1 MYFKKV
7 KIALASA
14 SPRRQELIGK
24 LGYAFRVLLPQVE
37 ECYPPEM
44 DVHDVPL
51 YLARLKA
58 RAVEGQ
64 IRADEWLITADTVVI
79 LDGEI
84 IEKPAGPAEAEAHLR
99 RLSGRRH
106 TVVTG
111 VCMKHGKR
119 EYAFSD
125 FSDVYFRN
133 LPEALIRHY
142 VEQGDALDKAG
153 AYGIQDWFGM
163 VGIEKID
170 GNYFNVMGLPVHRV
184 FETLQKHA

>member
-1 MYFKKV
+1 MEFKNV

-14 SPRRQELIGK
+14 SPRRQELIRK
-24 LGYAFRVLLPQVE
+24 LGYRFRVLLPQVK

-44 DVHDVPL
+44 EVRDVPL

-58 RAVEGQ
+58 GAVEAQ
-64 IRADEWLITADTVVI
+64 VDAEEWLITADTVVI

-84 IEKPAGPAEAEAHLR
+84 IEKPACPEEAEAHLKR
-99 RLSGRRH
+99 MSGRRH

-111 VCMKHGKR
+111 VCMKHR
-119 EYAFSD
+119 RCEYAFSD
-125 FSDVYFRN
+125 FTDVYFRT
-133 LPEALIRHY
+133 LSADLIRHY
-142 VEQGDALDKAG
+142 VKGGEAMDKAG

-184 FETLQKHA
+184 FETLQQHA

>member
-1 MYFKKV
+1 MQFKNV

-14 SPRRQELIGK
+14 SPRRQELIRK
-24 LGYAFRVLLPQVE
+24 LGYSFRILLPQVE
-37 ECYPPEM
+37 EHYPRDM
-44 DVHDVPL
+44 DVRDVPL

-58 RAVEGQ
+58 RAVEDQVEAG
-64 IRADEWLITADTVVI
+64 EWLITADTVVI

-84 IEKPAGPAEAEAHLR
+84 IEKPVDSKEAEAHLR
-99 RLSGRRH
+99 RMSGRRH

-111 VCMKHGKR
+111 VCMKHDRR

-125 FSDVYFRN
+125 FTDVYFRT
-133 LPEALIRHY
+133 LPEELIRHY
-142 VEQGDALDKAG
+142 VQGGESMDKAG

-170 GNYFNVMGLPVHRV
+170 GNYFNVMGLPVYRV
-184 FETLQKHA
+184 FEILQEHA

>member
-1 MYFKKV
+1 MHFKKV

-14 SPRRQELIGK
+14 SPRRQELIRK
-24 LGYAFRVLLPQVE
+24 LGHPFRILHPQVKE
-37 ECYPPEM
+37 IYPPEM
-44 DVHDVPL
+44 DVRDVPL
-51 YLARLKA
+51 YLAGLKA

-64 IRADEWLITADTVVI
+64 AEADEWLITADTVVI

-84 IEKPAGPAEAEAHLR
+84 IEKPGDPAEAEAHLR
-99 RLSGRRH
+99 RMSGRRH

-125 FSDVYFRN
+125 FTDVYFRT
-133 LPEALIRHY
+133 LSPGLIRHY
-142 VEQGDALDKAG
+142 VEQGDAMDKAG

-184 FETLQKHA
+184 FETLQKYA